1 MAANSNQSTRT
12 VKENAGGYNFGV
24 FGGVFLPNILAIL
37 GVILYL
43 RSGWVVGKAGI
54 GYAVLIV
61 LLAHFVTITT
71 GLAISALS
79 TNMTVRTGGAYYI
92 ISRSLGIEIG
102 GCIGIPL
109 AVSQILSIP
118 FYIVGFVESLSPL
131 IPSVPPV
138 FIGLAT
144 LVILSLIS
152 LKGADLAIKAQFVVF
167 LVIVFSLAS
176 LFLGRPIEGSGMPVI
191 WGSFKGE
198 NFWSVFAV
206 FFPAVTGIMSG
217 VSMSG
222 DLKDP
227 KKSIPLGTMLSVLIG
242 MVIYLVVIVFLG
254 YYASESQLTGDSG
267 VVLKVA
273 RWPQLIYAGIWAA
286 TLSSALGFLL
296 AAPRTT
302 QAIAKDGVLPRFLS
316 RESGPK
322 GEPRTALM
330 VGIVL
335 SSLVLTVGSLNI
347 IASVLSMFFLA
358 TYGMLNL
365 VAGLET
371 LVGNPSYRPTIK
383 VPWWVSLLGA
393 LSCFTVMFLI
403 DAAAT
408 LVAIAIVAVIYVVM
422 KKRNLDAAWGDLRRG
437 IWMAAIRRSLF
448 QMEQYTEQPKNWRPN
463 IMVLTE
469 IPQGRMEL
477 VRFAHWFG
485 QRNGVVTLRHII
497 VGPFD
502 KVGRRVKMAKN
513 NLDAF
518 IEENDLKAFGAVDVI
533 GDPENDLRLVLSSQ
547 GYGGFTAN
555 SVLVDWEER
564 SKNGGADFPG
574 IVRGIEQ
581 AEKNLLLL
589 KLDRDRGFSD
599 RSAVDVWSRGRENA
613 SMMLILA
620 ELLTRNPD
628 WRHALIRFSLVIEDE
643 SDRET
648 AIAEARRML
657 DAGRLR
663 CDVRTVVD
671 GGDIIGKISTDS
683 AEASLVICGLDLVD
697 TPGNDVFEAID
708 RLIAYLPTTLIV
720 RAGKDG
726 PDLLA

>member
-1 MAANSNQSTRT
+1 MELNSTQTARSNQEKT
-12 VKENAGGYNFGV
+12 GGYNFGA

-61 LLAHFVTITT
+61 LLAHFVTVTT

-79 TNMTVRTGGAYYI
+79 TNMTVKTGGAYYI

-109 AVSQILSIP
+109 AFSQVLSIP
-118 FYIVGFVESLSPL
+118 FYIVGFVESVSPL
-131 IPSVPPV
+131 LPSVPPLV
-138 FIGLAT
+138 IGLTILA
-144 LVILSLIS
+144 LLSLIS
-152 LKGADLAIKAQFVVF
+152 LKGADVAIKAQFFVF
-167 LVIVFSLAS
+167 LVIVVSLIS
-176 LFLGRPIEGSGMPVI
+176 LFSGRPLEGSGQPVV
-191 WGSFKGE
+191 WGSFEGE

-227 KKSIPLGTMLSVLIG
+227 KKSIPLGTMSSIVVGL
-242 MVIYLVVIVFLG
+242 VIYLGAIIFLG
-254 YYASESQLTGDSG
+254 FCASEAQLVSDSG
-267 VVLKVA
+267 VVLKAA

-296 AAPRTT
+296 SAPRTT
-302 QAIAKDGVLPRFLS
+302 QAVARDGVLPRFLG

-322 GEPRTALM
+322 GEPRVALL
-330 VGIVL
+330 IAIIL
-335 SSLVLTVGSLNI
+335 SALVLTIGSLNI

-371 LVGNPSYRPTIK
+371 LVDNPSYRPTIK
-383 VPWWVSLLGA
+383 VPWWLSILGA

-403 DAAAT
+403 DIAAT
-408 LVAIAIVAVIYVVM
+408 VAALVIVAVIYIVM

-448 QMEQYTEQPKNWRPN
+448 QMEQYPEQPKNWRPN

-469 IPQGRMEL
+469 IPQGRPEL

-485 QRNGVVTLRHII
+485 RRNGVVTLRHII
-497 VGPFD
+497 IGPFD
-502 KVGRRVKMAKN
+502 KVGRRALMARN

-518 IEENDLKAFGAVDVI
+518 IEENELMAFGAVDVI
-533 GDPENDLRLVLSSQ
+533 SDPENDLRLVLNSQ
-547 GYGGFTAN
+547 GYGSFKAN

-564 SKNGGADFPG
+564 SGDGGTKFEA
-574 IVRGIEQ
+574 IVRGVEQ

-589 KLDRDRGFSD
+589 KLDRDRRFGD
-599 RSAVDVWSRGRENA
+599 RTLITIWSRGRENA

-620 ELLTRNPD
+620 ELLTRNTD
-628 WRHALIRFSLVIEDE
+628 WRNARLRFFQVVKDE
-643 SDRET
+643 SESE
-648 AIAEARRML
+648 AAVAEARRL
-657 DAGRLR
+657 IDAGRLKSE
-663 CDVRTVVD
+663 VQTVAD
-671 GGDIIGKISTDS
+671 DENLGDKIAAES
-683 AEASLVICGLDLVD
+683 AAASLVFCSLDLAAGFD
-697 TPGNDVFEAID
+697 DPFRAID
-708 RLIAYLPTTLIV
+708 PMIEKLPTTLIV
-720 RAGKDG
+720 KAGKYG